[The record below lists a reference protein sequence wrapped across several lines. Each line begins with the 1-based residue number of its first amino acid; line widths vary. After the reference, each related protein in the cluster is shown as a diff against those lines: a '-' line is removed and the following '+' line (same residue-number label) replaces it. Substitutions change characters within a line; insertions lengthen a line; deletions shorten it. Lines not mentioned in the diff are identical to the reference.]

1 MSVCLS
7 TLGRRTWTRGKRNK
21 SVFAVS
27 FFFKKKNRLRPDPW
41 SARAAVF
48 WRAEHKAGL
57 NSVHKA
63 AQVCKTWQHY

>member
-1 MSVCLS
+1 MHTQVILCICLYWENS
-7 TLGRRTWTRGKRNK
+7 FVFVAGREDYGCSCGLFLTGLL
-21 SVFAVS
+21 SD
-27 FFFKKKNRLRPDPW
+27 LW

-63 AQVCKTWQHY
+63 AQVC